1 MIYTISEYAKL
12 EGTSRAAVYKRLK
25 TSLRPYVV
33 KKGRQLFLDIPE
45 EAAPVNPVNPDLS
58 TIQPSVNTGGGE
70 TVNPSTPT
78 QPQEPPGV
86 STLSTL
92 STFPVNPVS
101 TPGEAPGMAAEAPQR
116 PSGGGAEADRANTH
130 PQAAPASTDAQQAL
144 QEELEQMTRER
155 DELRREAASRE
166 QLIAA
171 KEETLRAMQAQAGD
185 LQADVARLRE
195 DLDRERAAH
204 QDDRQRD
211 RETLEQA
218 LREAHARQHELSVL
232 LLQEQNRHKP
242 LRLLLAEKAESIFH
256 KTKRKENENHDE
268 DQ

>member
-1 MIYTISEYAKL
+1 
-12 EGTSRAAVYKRLK
+12 
-25 TSLRPYVV
+25 
-33 KKGRQLFLDIPE
+33 
-45 EAAPVNPVNPDLS
+45 
-58 TIQPSVNTGGGE
+58 
-70 TVNPSTPT
+70 
-78 QPQEPPGV
+78 
-86 STLSTL
+86 
-92 STFPVNPVS
+92 
-101 TPGEAPGMAAEAPQR
+101 MAAEASQR
-116 PSGGGAEADRANTH
+116 PSDGGADDDRANTH
-130 PQAAPASTDAQQAL
+130 PQAAPGSKTAREAL
-144 QEELEQMTRER
+144 QDELERVTRER

-185 LQADVARLRE
+185 LQAEVARLRE
-195 DLDRERAAH
+195 DLDRERTAH

-256 KTKRKENENHDE
+256 KTKRKESANHDE
-268 DQ
+268 DE

>member
-1 MIYTISEYAKL
+1 MRYTIAAYAAK
-12 EGTSRAAVYKRLK
+12 EGISRAAVYKKLD
-25 TSLRPYVV
+25 TSLRAYVV
-33 KKGRQLFLDIPE
+33 REGRQLFLDIPE
-45 EAAPVNPVNPDLS
+45 GAESVNHVNPNLS
-58 TIQPSVNTGGGE
+58 TLSTHKVDNSTPIQPSVNPSSGE
-70 TVNPSTPT
+70 SVNLSTHCQPSRYTD
-78 QPQEPPGV
+78 
-86 STLSTL
+86 LSTL
-92 STFPVNPVS
+92 STP
-101 TPGEAPGMAAEAPQR
+101 PGEAAGGPER
-116 PSGGGAEADRANTH
+116 PSDGGENGGSINTPPDESPSLRARIAGLEA
-130 PQAAPASTDAQQAL
+130 
-144 QEELEQMTRER
+144 ELEQVTRER

-171 KEETLRAMQAQAGD
+171 KEETLRTMQAQVGD
-185 LQADVARLRE
+185 LQAEVARLRE

-256 KTKRKENENHDE
+256 KTKRKESANHDE
-268 DQ
+268 NE